1 MLNKRPDLYR
11 LIEKNTK
18 KLWVDSE
25 ESHAT
30 QQYIFTI
37 QLFNYFLSQV
47 REVFIILSSEK
58 AWTNQERGES
68 RL

>member
-47 REVFIILSSEK
+47 REVFIILS
-58 AWTNQERGES
+58 
-68 RL
+68 

>member
-30 QQYIFTI
+30 QQYIVTI